1 MGTLADDEIILT
13 GKLER
18 GRIVA
23 FCNREK
29 PKKHSTV
36 HSILVTCV
44 ERRLKVEV
52 HRSIVSTDDLHTKSI
67 TEQQSSRILTNY
79 LILSTVSKYDLVT
92 ANLANAKTHNTTN
105 NIHYQ
110 LMPGGLTCLVFSNGV
125 TNTGKITHHDHFLKN
140 NHTSPHWS
148 FNVMKFPDCYNY
160 GE

>member
-1 MGTLADDEIILT
+1 MTFT
-13 GKLER
+13 
-18 GRIVA
+18 
-23 FCNREK
+23 
-29 PKKHSTV
+29 
-36 HSILVTCV
+36 
-44 ERRLKVEV
+44 
-52 HRSIVSTDDLHTKSI
+52 
-67 TEQQSSRILTNY
+67 QSPSLSNNPRILTNY

-148 FNVMKFPDCYNY
+148 FNVMSRISPLDMQGMRRSNRDKKNTYILNFRAIY
-160 GE
+160 GQFGALLAVQDSSISDIVGLSLGAN